1 MWRLLPLS
9 ILTVGFAVTIGLVSQ
24 FGLAGVA
31 PALAVLAI
39 VCNLA
44 LTIIRLRQ
52 SQPTETRDQQ
62 ADVHRLLSE
71 QLDETGRLDLERL
84 VELEQTF
91 DRLISKGT
99 RPQFISAEIPM
110 TFSHLMKEAVS
121 AIERRNQYRQ
131 FLTQTDVLK
140 LRSDLEITHLELE
153 REVDLL
159 CRPQL
164 EVKVEQLNQELMDLK
179 QLNTTLEQLDQDIAS
194 AQSALHCTVVL
205 LTEPITDNYDSRLSE
220 QADKLRRV
228 VEISQEVNIELA
240 EYNTD

>member
-1 MWRLLPLS
+1 MRRLLPLS
-9 ILTVGFAVTIGLVSQ
+9 TLTVGLAVTVGLVYK

-39 VCNLA
+39 ACNLV

-52 SQPTETRDQQ
+52 SQPTENWDQQ

-84 VELEQTF
+84 IELGQTF

-99 RPQFISAEIPM
+99 RQQFISAEIPM
-110 TFSHLMKEAVS
+110 TFSHLMKETVS
-121 AIERRNQYRQ
+121 AIEKRNQYRQ
-131 FLTQTDVLK
+131 LLTQTDVLK
-140 LRSDLEITHLELE
+140 LRSELEITHLELE
-153 REVDLL
+153 REVDLPY
-159 CRPQL
+159 RPQL
-164 EVKVEQLNQELMDLK
+164 EVKAEQLNQELTDLK
-179 QLNTTLEQLDQDIAS
+179 QLKTTLEQLDQDIAT